1 MLERLCLAKY
11 DVGQSAA
18 SLFCAGDV
26 ERGGGEEEMLSIL
39 HAGRW
44 ASAARLISIRRH
56 RSPFGVGVET
66 GWCGERNNKAG
77 RLLQTGG
84 AGGGDKESWISL
96 TEEDP

>member
-56 RSPFGVGVET
+56 RSPFGAG
-66 GWCGERNNKAG
+66 GERNNKAG

-84 AGGGDKESWISL
+84 GGGQRELDIF
-96 TEEDP
+96 D